1 MENPKVRKVND
12 KEAIR
17 NFIQDEEYYHPEDI
31 ENDKYAAPLI
41 LAIIETTFGRPNEMY
56 STPSIELLQREI
68 EYYKNRINYD
78 AIVEEI
84 DQDMRRLGLK
94 R

>member
-1 MENPKVRKVND
+1 
-12 KEAIR
+12 
-17 NFIQDEEYYHPEDI
+17 
-31 ENDKYAAPLI
+31 
-41 LAIIETTFGRPNEMY
+41 MY
-56 STPSIELLQREI
+56 STPGIELLQREI
-68 EYYKNRINYD
+68 EYYKNKINYD